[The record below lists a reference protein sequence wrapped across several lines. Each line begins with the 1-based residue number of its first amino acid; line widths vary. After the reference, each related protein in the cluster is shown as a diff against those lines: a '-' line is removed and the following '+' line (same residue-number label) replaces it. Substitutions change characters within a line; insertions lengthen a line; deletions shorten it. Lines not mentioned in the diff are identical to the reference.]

1 MVPQKKL
8 DCLIHNVN
16 ISNISV
22 LFEDQLVRQVCLDIW
37 YKLSIYVALPEIR
50 HVEYLESITYQFL
63 LFDPTHPATLNLHKG
78 RQPMGQF
85 LFLMAILDDILQCG
99 PWYKQLTILATK
111 HKHLD
116 GFLHILRTCLK
127 YEWIWC
133 SHWFFFNQLSVC

>member
-1 MVPQKKL
+1 MKINFIEVFCSL
-8 DCLIHNVN
+8 D
-16 ISNISV
+16 
-22 LFEDQLVRQVCLDIW
+22 FW
-37 YKLSIYVALPEIR
+37 YKLSIYVTLPEIR

-63 LFDPTHPATLNLHKG
+63 LFDPTHPATLDLHKG

-99 PWYKQLTILATK
+99 SWYKKLTILATK

-116 GFLHILRTCLK
+116 GFLHILGTCLK

-133 SHWFFFNQLSVC
+133 SHCFFLTSYQFLILLNNFFIFIHVMEWLLN